1 MHIGTRSLSLRW
13 PLILV
18 LVLGLTIGASLP
30 LSAQQSAAPAAP
42 PAQAAAPAPDPM
54 MFAVDHIL
62 VSFTIAEGSAAD
74 FEAVMAKVKEVLAKS
89 EKPERKQQAAHWKI
103 LKLEGAAGADLT
115 YFFVIDQVV
124 KGASYD
130 PFKIL
135 AEGLGPE
142 EVRALYE
149 KVSKGVKGIRTA
161 PLGKI
166 FDMGG
171 AI

>member
-1 MHIGTRSLSLRW
+1 MHLGTRSSSLRW
-13 PLILV
+13 SLILI
-18 LVLGLTIGASLP
+18 LVLGLTLGASLP
-30 LSAQQSAAPAAP
+30 LSAQQSAPPAAP
-42 PAQAAAPAPDPM
+42 TAQAAAPTPDPM
-54 MFAVDHIL
+54 MFVGPML
-62 VSFTIAEGSAAD
+62 VSFTVAEGSAAD

-103 LKLEGAAGADLT
+103 LKLEGTPGADLT

-149 KVSKGVKGIRTA
+149 KVSSGVKGIRTA

-166 FDMGG
+166 LDMGG